1 VLRLQEMVADIGYTL
16 DEIVT
21 PDTLLS
27 DAYRRIDFTIR
38 NARWERAH
46 RAGGSMKLFAS
57 LQCTDAGSAR
67 ESAREYAR
75 LGFDGVAIGEMVP
88 RLKDIKSVLEIVA
101 TVRAEVGDE
110 MPIHMFGVGK
120 PELLYLVFGAGA
132 DLCDSSNY
140 VKPAADGRSWLRN
153 DATLGQL
160 AATERMILTLKKLSV
175 ACQKPLTATFP
186 PAAYGLLG
194 SSSSN

>member
-1 VLRLQEMVADIGYTL
+1 MLRLQEMVANIGYTL

-67 ESAREYAR
+67 ELTREYAR
-75 LGFDGVAIGEMVP
+75 LGFDGVAIGGMVP
-88 RLKDIKSVLEIVA
+88 RFKDIKSVLEIIA
-101 TVRAEVGDE
+101 TVRAEVGGE

-120 PELLYLVFGAGA
+120 PELLSLVFGARA
-132 DLCDSSNY
+132 DLRDSSSY
-140 VKPAADGRSWLRN
+140 VKPAAYDRSWLRK
-153 DATLGQL
+153 DATLGRL
-160 AATERMILTLKKLSV
+160 AAPERMILTLKNLSV
-175 ACQKPLTATFP
+175 ACQKPLPATFP